1 MIFIEKLIV
10 KEILKN
16 SLKNLITYEKE
27 ILNKKKN
34 KKYINYKLV
43 EYLEKEM
50 KQLTTITL
58 EESKEFLSSSIYIN
72 GKDMPTTNL
81 VAITL
86 KHDELDINDINKIIA
101 MKREPYEYKHSLG
114 IEWNKKFIYIFFCE
128 DGNNMK
134 KIKFC
139 KENKIFL

>member
-27 ILNKKKN
+27 ISNKKKN
-34 KKYINYKLV
+34 EKYINYKLV

-50 KQLTTITL
+50 KKLTTITL
-58 EESKEFLSSSIYIN
+58 EESKGFSSSNIYIN
-72 GKDMPTTNL
+72 GKDYPVSNL
-81 VAITL
+81 IAITL
-86 KHDELDINDINKIIA
+86 KHNELDINDINKIIA

-128 DGNNMK
+128 DSNNIK